1 MSVYVGIHNNGA
13 LCYLISVIQQLYFM
27 HDFKEVIMRTN
38 SENEKAQA
46 LIDKLQ
52 ILFTAM
58 DHQQE
63 IDDIQCEPIFNHLYP
78 NLADGIYTQ
87 KDASEFLSDL
97 IRSTGL
103 DTHLKGT
110 LTGQLVNTLSAED
123 DGSGVQRHLE
133 RPEKFLFTSLTVN
146 CPDGINNLEAS
157 LQDFTKT
164 ETIQFR
170 WPQQPNAVPAAPLS
184 PVSTQKQTMFQ
195 TLPKHLTF
203 HLKRFKFNVATMKK
217 EKLHHRFEF
226 PNELDMSPYI
236 SQTTVPSQPNSE
248 TETATD
254 TTNQTLR
261 AMNSPTSYRYQLSGV
276 VVHKGKSAYRGHY
289 YSFVR
294 ERSHCNNA
302 NENSTTVDVSA
313 VTTSNETDRATTS
326 ANINADLTNVTE
338 GMQNIALLEPAL
350 PAAATFPGDRWFLF
364 DDFDVMPFNPT
375 YLDVECFG
383 GPRVKKYSSF
393 GRSRSDSGR
402 SDRNR
407 RSNSSH
413 GSKNSSACRSE
424 ASQQSNGSGSARSSV
439 KNENEVITRED
450 HQPDQANTDVVE
462 SIAEC
467 VESISDNVD
476 VLAIHADESENGD
489 AESTA
494 SSCTSEKSS
503 SDDDETGSSENS
515 ENSESSGD
523 DSSSYAS
530 DRSEESSDESDQ
542 SEEEGSYVPT
552 RGKFKSAFLL
562 FYDRIEV

>member
-13 LCYLISVIQQLYFM
+13 LCYLISVIQQMYFM
-27 HDFKEVIMRTN
+27 HDFKEVIMSTN

-46 LIDKLQ
+46 LIDKLR

-58 DHQQE
+58 DHRQE

-78 NLADGIYTQ
+78 NLAGGIYTQ

-97 IRSTGL
+97 IRTVGL
-103 DTHLKGT
+103 DMHLKGT
-110 LTGQLVNTLSAED
+110 LTGLLVNTLSAED
-123 DGSGVQRHLE
+123 DGSGTQRHLE

-146 CPDGINNLEAS
+146 CPDGINNLESS

-170 WPQQPNAVPAAPLS
+170 WPQQPSAVPAAPLN
-184 PVSTQKQTMFQ
+184 PVSTKKQTMFQ

-236 SQTTVPSQPNSE
+236 LQMSVASQLNSDTV
-248 TETATD
+248 TATD
-254 TTNQTLR
+254 TTDQTLGVV
-261 AMNSPTSYRYQLSGV
+261 NKPTSNRYQLSGV
-276 VVHKGKSAYRGHY
+276 VVHKGESAYRGHY

-294 ERSHCNNA
+294 ERSLCNNT
-302 NENSTTVDVSA
+302 NENSTSLIVSA
-313 VTTSNETDRATTS
+313 ETTPIENDQITTS
-326 ANINADLTNVTE
+326 ANINADLTKATE
-338 GMQNIALLEPAL
+338 GMQSIALVEPAHS
-350 PAAATFPGDRWFLF
+350 ATDTSPGDRWFLF
-364 DDFDVMPFNPT
+364 DDFDVMPFNPA
-375 YLDVECFG
+375 YLDVECFS
-383 GPRVKKYSSF
+383 GPRVKKYSHYN
-393 GRSRSDSGR
+393 RSRGDSSC

-407 RSNSSH
+407 RRNSN
-413 GSKNSSACRSE
+413 GSKNSSAGNDCD
-424 ASQQSNGSGSARSSV
+424 SNSV
-439 KNENEVITRED
+439 TNDNEVSTRED
-450 HQPDQANTDVVE
+450 HQPHQANTEVAE
-462 SIAEC
+462 SIAEG
-467 VESISDNVD
+467 VESIIDNVD

-494 SSCTSEKSS
+494 SSCVSEKNS
-503 SDDDETGSSENS
+503 SDDDETVSSENS
-515 ENSESSGD
+515 ENSENSESEDD

-530 DRSEESSDESDQ
+530 DSGEDTESSDESDQ
-542 SEEEGSYVPT
+542 SEGSYVPT

-562 FYDRIEV
+562 FYDRIEA

>member
-1 MSVYVGIHNNGA
+1 
-13 LCYLISVIQQLYFM
+13 
-27 HDFKEVIMRTN
+27 MRTN
-38 SENEKAQA
+38 SQNEKAQA
-46 LIDKLQ
+46 VIDKLR

-58 DHQQE
+58 DHRQE

-78 NLADGIYTQ
+78 NLAGGIYTQ

-97 IRSTGL
+97 IRTVGL
-103 DTHLKGT
+103 DMHLKGT

-123 DGSGVQRHLE
+123 DGSGTQRHLE

-157 LQDFTKT
+157 LQDFTTT

-170 WPQQPNAVPAAPLS
+170 WPQQPNTVPAAPLS

-236 SQTTVPSQPNSE
+236 SQMSIPSQPNSK
-248 TETATD
+248 TETDTD
-254 TTNQTLR
+254 TTNQTLG
-261 AMNSPTSYRYQLSGV
+261 AMNSPTSCRYQLSGV

-294 ERSHCNNA
+294 ERKNDSNI
-302 NENSTTVDVSA
+302 NECSTIAGACTA
-313 VTTSNETDRATTS
+313 TTPSETDQITTS
-326 ANINADLTNVTE
+326 ANVNADLTKVTKSL
-338 GMQNIALLEPAL
+338 QDITLAEPAL
-350 PAAATFPGDRWFLF
+350 PPAVAVPADRWFLF
-364 DDFDVMPFNPT
+364 DDFDVMPFNPA

-383 GPRVKKYSSF
+383 GPRVKKY
-393 GRSRSDSGR
+393 RHYSRSHSDSNC

-424 ASQQSNGSGSARSSV
+424 ASQQSNDSGSNSV
-439 KNENEVITRED
+439 TNENPEVTTREY
-450 HQPDQANTDVVE
+450 HPPDQANSDVAG

-494 SSCTSEKSS
+494 SSCASEKSNN
-503 SDDDETGSSENS
+503 DDDETGSSENS
-515 ENSESSGD
+515 ENSESEGD
-523 DSSSYAS
+523 DSSFYAS
-530 DRSEESSDESDQ
+530 DSSDDTGSSDDSDQ

-562 FYDRIEV
+562 FYDRIEA